1 MPDLDSEA
9 VHFRAASELLAP
21 MPDSTPPTRFAAGLV
36 LFALLAAACGDA
48 VPVREAGSAEGWT
61 LERHEQRGTEYVRIS
76 GDGDASVVLHEE
88 LRIGSLEGAEHEA
101 FGGVNG
107 IAPAPDGS
115 FAVLDAVAMRV
126 HRYGPDGGHLG
137 SFGSRGEGP
146 GEFSQPQGISRLP
159 DGRLAVTER
168 HRPSRLSLFTAEGEF
183 LETRPLPL
191 NVTGAPL
198 AQSDGA
204 LFVRFISGGGPDR
217 SDAAF
222 HVVRAEPGPAD
233 TVLPPELAVNPA
245 WAISVRDD
253 ERGTGFRAAV
263 PFTPGASWAR
273 HPDGYWIAG
282 TGERYEVFQISD
294 AGDTLRVIEREAR
307 TIPVAP
313 DEAADVQER
322 ITVQVRRVDPDWRW
336 NVPGIPQEKPFFRMI
351 VVGTDGSFGVWRHA
365 EAEPAELPPELADLP
380 PGSGPPRFVEPPVLD
395 LFEAD
400 GRFAGTLRLP
410 AGTGVMAFSLDRIF
424 LRETDELGV
433 ARIVRAR
440 LELPGLWV
448 SGVPSP

>member
-1 MPDLDSEA
+1 MPD
-9 VHFRAASELLAP
+9 F
-21 MPDSTPPTRFAAGLV
+21 TPSTRFAAALV

-76 GDGDASVVLHEE
+76 GTGDASVVLHEE
-88 LRIGSLEGAEHEA
+88 LWIGSLEGLEHEA

-126 HRYGPDGGHLG
+126 HRYGLDGGHLG

-146 GEFSQPQGISRLP
+146 GEFTRPQAIARLP
-159 DGRLAVTER
+159 DGRIAVTEGTGV
-168 HRPSRLSLFTAEGEF
+168 SRLSLFTAEGEF
-183 LETRPLPL
+183 VESRPLPL
-191 NVTGAPL
+191 NPTGAPL
-198 AQSDGA
+198 AQNDGA
-204 LFVRFISGGGPDR
+204 LFVRFISGGGAER
-217 SDAAF
+217 VAALY
-222 HVVRAEPGPAD
+222 HVVHAEPGQAD
-233 TVLPPELAVNPA
+233 TLPPPELAVNPA
-245 WAISVRDD
+245 WAIEARDE
-253 ERGTGFRAAV
+253 ERRSGFRAAV
-263 PFTPGASWAR
+263 PFTPRPSWAR
-273 HPDGYWIAG
+273 HPDRYWIAG

-294 AGDTLRVIEREAR
+294 AGDTLRVVEREAR
-307 TIPVAP
+307 TVPVAP
-313 DEAADVQER
+313 EEAADMQER

-395 LFEAD
+395 LYEAD

-424 LRETDELGV
+424 LRETDDLGV

-440 LELPGLWV
+440 LELPDLWR
-448 SGVPSP
+448 SGAPSP